1 MNEASVRF
9 LAPFLVVLVCASAE
23 AQTGATEPE
32 PEPTHATGTV
42 IDAKTAVKLALERNP
57 TRQAADIE
65 VQRAQQSILAQEG
78 AYPYIFQADAGYTRS
93 RSPRLGAGDTVTS
106 STSRSYTLGS
116 AIRRTFPFGTT
127 AEVRLQ
133 GERFETDGSP
143 SPDGY
148 AVTGRASL
156 TQPLLRGAGIGVGE
170 AELRAARI
178 SKQASEKT
186 RTRATSELVRD
197 VLLSYWELWYADESI
212 AIEKNALELAKRQEK
227 EADVRVQAGAVAKA
241 DLLSFSTRVAQ
252 LEESVVQAETTKEQR
267 ALELGRLISAED
279 GNNLTASREE
289 PTAGRS
295 PTRADIESALRAG
308 SVELAELESQVK
320 LARSRA
326 EYAGDASRP
335 KLDLEAYLE
344 SNGVSE
350 RVPKAFERTGRMSW
364 ITAHVGLVYEMPLD
378 DSKRKSDR
386 QNALLAVRAAEWNL
400 KAARD
405 RISANAA
412 LSLASERAA
421 VKRLALARRT
431 LELAEKTHEAEKVR
445 FELGQ
450 SIAIQV
456 QEAED
461 DVRQAKLRVARAK
474 VDLTQEQIGMLHLS
488 GRLLQSMNGG

>member
-1 MNEASVRF
+1 MNRAHLRF
-9 LAPFLVVLVCASAE
+9 LSPFLVVLVCASAQAQGE
-23 AQTGATEPE
+23 AANAEPA
-32 PEPTHATGTV
+32 PTQASGKV
-42 IDAKTAVKLALERNP
+42 IDARTAVKLALQRNP
-57 TRQAADIE
+57 SRQAADLD
-65 VQRAQQSILAQEG
+65 VQRAQQSVLAQEG

-93 RSPRLGAGDTVTS
+93 RNPRLGIGDTVTS
-106 STSRSYTLGS
+106 TTSRSYTLGS

-148 AVTGRASL
+148 GVTARASL
-156 TQPLLRGAGIGVGE
+156 NQPLLRGVGTGVGE
-170 AELRAARI
+170 SELRSARI
-178 SKQASEKT
+178 SKTAAEKT
-186 RTRATSELVRD
+186 RDRATSELVRD
-197 VLLSYWELWYADESI
+197 VLVSYWELWYADEAI
-212 AIEKNALELAKRQEK
+212 AIEKNALQLAKRQET
-227 EADVRVQAGAVAKA
+227 EADIKVQTGASAKA

-279 GNNLTASREE
+279 GSNLTAAREE
-289 PTAGRS
+289 PSAGKS

-335 KLDLEAYLE
+335 RLDLEAYLE
-344 SNGVSE
+344 STGVSE
-350 RVPKAFERTGRMSW
+350 RVPKAFERSGRMSW

-378 DSKRKSDR
+378 DSKRKADR
-386 QNALLAVRAAEWNL
+386 QNALLAVRIAEHNL

-405 RISANAA
+405 RISADAT

-421 VKRLALARRT
+421 TRRLALAQRT
-431 LELAEKTHEAEKVR
+431 LELAEKTHEAEKAR

-461 DVRQAKLRVARAK
+461 AVRQAKLRVARAK

>member
-1 MNEASVRF
+1 MNEASARF
-9 LAPFLVVLVCASAE
+9 LAPFLVVLVCGSASA
-23 AQTGATEPE
+23 QSGAAPAEPAG
-32 PEPTHATGTV
+32 PTAGTV
-42 IDAKTAVKLALERNP
+42 IDARTAVKLALQRNP
-57 TRQAADIE
+57 TRQAADID
-65 VQRAQQSILAQEG
+65 VQRAQQSVLAQEG

-93 RSPRLGAGDTVTS
+93 RQPRLGIGDTVTS

-148 AVTGRASL
+148 GVTARAAL
-156 TQPLLRGAGIGVGE
+156 TQPLLRGAGTGVGE

-178 SKQASEKT
+178 SKQLADRT
-186 RTRATSELVRD
+186 RTRATSVLVRD
-197 VLLSYWELWYADESI
+197 VLLSYWELWYADEAI
-212 AIEKNALELAKRQEK
+212 AIERNALELAKRQEK
-227 EADVRVQAGAVAKA
+227 EADVRVQAGAAAKA

-267 ALELGRLISAED
+267 ALDLGRLISAED
-279 GNNLTASREE
+279 ASNLTAAREE
-289 PTAGRS
+289 PTVGKS

-308 SVELAELESQVK
+308 SVELAELETQVK

-335 KLDLEAYLE
+335 RLDLEAYLE

-364 ITAHVGLVYEMPLD
+364 LTAHVGLVFEMPLD
-378 DSKRKSDR
+378 DSRRNADR
-386 QNALLAVRAAEWNL
+386 QSALLAVRSAEQSL

-405 RISANAA
+405 RISADAA
-412 LSLASERAA
+412 LTMASERAA
-421 VKRLALARRT
+421 VRRLALAQRT

-461 DVRQAKLRVARAK
+461 AVRQAKLRVTRAR

>member
-1 MNEASVRF
+1 MSKADLRF
-9 LAPFLVVLVCASAE
+9 LAPFLVVFVCASAH
-23 AQTGATEPE
+23 AQGTASEEPV
-32 PEPTHATGTV
+32 PTQASGKV
-42 IDAKTAVKLALERNP
+42 IDARTAVKLALQRNP
-57 TRQAADIE
+57 SRQAADID
-65 VQRAQQSILAQEG
+65 VQRAQQSVLAQEG

-93 RSPRLGAGDTVTS
+93 RSPRLGVGDTVTS

-148 AVTGRASL
+148 GVTARASL
-156 TQPLLRGAGIGVGE
+156 TQPLLRGSGVGVGE
-170 AELRAARI
+170 AELRSARI
-178 SKQASEKT
+178 SKTAAEKT
-186 RTRATSELVRD
+186 RDRATSELVRD
-197 VLLSYWELWYADESI
+197 TLLSYWELWYADEAI
-212 AIEKNALELAKRQEK
+212 AIEKNALVLAKRQET
-227 EADVRVQAGAVAKA
+227 EADVRVQAGAAAKA

-279 GNNLTASREE
+279 AGNLSASREE
-289 PTAGRS
+289 PTAGKS

-326 EYAGDASRP
+326 EYTGDAGRP

-378 DSKRKSDR
+378 DSKRKADR
-386 QNALLAVRAAEWNL
+386 QNALLAIRIAEHNL

-405 RISANAA
+405 RISADAT

-421 VKRLALARRT
+421 TRRLALAQRT

-461 DVRQAKLRVARAK
+461 AVRQAKLRVARAK
-474 VDLTQEQIGMLHLS
+474 VDLTQEQVGMLHLS
-488 GRLLQSMNGG
+488 GRLMQSMNGG